1 MSSFGLGPFAPNTL
15 SQSILPG
22 WGAFNMTVNYQGSP
36 DIETEVVRDVAS
48 FGRQIG
54 WLSEVV
60 LELCKTHPPQG
71 AAKDAE
77 VKLQEAAKRI
87 KAIKDRRE
95 ESARIEATEA
105 LERFRK
111 EHPQR
116 YALFLRD
123 KAAELQAAES
133 KGKPV

>member
-1 MSSFGLGPFAPNTL
+1 MQDPPAAGRG
-15 SQSILPG
+15 
-22 WGAFNMTVNYQGSP
+22 QGC
-36 DIETEVVRDVAS
+36 
-48 FGRQIG
+48 GG
-54 WLSEVV
+54 
-60 LELCKTHPPQG
+60 
-71 AAKDAE
+71 
-77 VKLQEAAKRI
+77 KLREAAERI

>member
-1 MSSFGLGPFAPNTL
+1 MSIWPIAQLVPGTVA
-15 SQSILPG
+15 QSILPG
-22 WGAFNMTVNYQGSP
+22 WGSTNVTVNYQGSP
-36 DIETEVVRDVAS
+36 DVETEVVRDVAS

-54 WLSEVV
+54 WLSEIV

-71 AAKDAE
+71 EAKEAE
-77 VKLQEAAKRI
+77 AKLRAAAKRI